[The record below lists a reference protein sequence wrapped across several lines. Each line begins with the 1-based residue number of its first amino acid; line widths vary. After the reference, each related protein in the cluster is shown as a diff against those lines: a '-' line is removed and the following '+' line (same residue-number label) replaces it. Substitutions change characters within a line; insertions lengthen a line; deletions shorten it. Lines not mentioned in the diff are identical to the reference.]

1 MFRSRRG
8 LASLLLLL
16 LSLFD
21 GAAFAGSA
29 DRIAAIVGN
38 KIILESEVLQ
48 LMTYLRLMSGDT
60 VTDDSTLRNGV
71 LRRLID
77 EALLSEQAE
86 QESIDVTREEVAAE
100 VGENLNS
107 LKQRFASEED
117 FRQTLAAEGLTEKQL
132 RDRIGKEVRRNLLA
146 RKLLEKEGLTQI
158 YISPAEAEQFYNT
171 HKDSIARV
179 PGRVELSHI
188 LIAPKPSDSAEAA
201 AGQRAQD
208 ILTLLAKGGDFA
220 TLARSF
226 SDDKKTASRGGD
238 WGWQDTN
245 AIPWE
250 FKLVLNQLKPGQIS
264 PPFRIRTGYCIAQLT
279 ERSKNRLRFRSILI
293 AVPIT
298 RSDTLRALATA
309 RKIKS
314 MLKQDV
320 PFESLARRYSDD
332 PETGKQGGYLGTF
345 YIDGLMPP
353 FDQVISQLDSGAV
366 SEPVLSEHGFHII
379 KILAKEPTRI
389 LSFLEVQDAIR
400 NYLYEQTFAER
411 LRQYLN
417 RVERNIYVEVKS
429 PNQENN
435 SP

>member
-1 MFRSRRG
+1 MFLSRRW
-8 LASLLLLL
+8 LAFLALFL
-16 LSLFD
+16 LSLFN
-21 GAAFAGSA
+21 GVALAGSA
-29 DRIAAIVGN
+29 DSIAAVVGN
-38 KIILESEVLQ
+38 KIILESEVQQ

-60 VTDDSTLRNGV
+60 ITDDSLLRTSV
-71 LRRLID
+71 LRRLLD

-86 QESIDVTREEVAAE
+86 QESIDVTREEIAAG
-100 VGENLNS
+100 VTENLNS
-107 LKQRFASEED
+107 LKERFATEAE

-132 RDRIGKEVRRNLLA
+132 RDRISKEVRRNLLA

-188 LIAPKPSDSAEAA
+188 LIALKPSDSAEASA
-201 AGQRAQD
+201 AQRAQD
-208 ILTLLAKGGDFA
+208 VLNLIARGGDFA

-226 SDDKKTASRGGD
+226 SEDKKTVARGGD

-250 FKLVLNQLKPGQIS
+250 FKLVLNQLQYGQVS
-264 PPFRIRTGYCIAQLT
+264 PPFRIRSGYCIVQLT

-298 RSDTLRALATA
+298 RADTLRALSTA
-309 RKIKS
+309 RKIKN
-314 MLKQDV
+314 MLKQGV

-332 PETGKQGGYLGTF
+332 PETAKEGGYLGTF
-345 YIDGLMPP
+345 YLDGLMPP
-353 FDQVISQLDSGAV
+353 FDQVITQLDSGAV

-379 KILAKEPTRI
+379 KLLNKEPTRT
-389 LSFLEVQDAIR
+389 LSFLEIQDAIR
-400 NYLYEQTFAER
+400 NYLYEQRFAER
-411 LRQYLN
+411 LRQYLD
-417 RVERNIYVEVKS
+417 RVERNIYVEVKGTRRQVNA
-429 PNQENN
+429 P
-435 SP
+435 